1 MHHRAQGGHRAAAGA
16 SQGQAVALPSAEH
29 KELRWSHTQHWEL
42 VDWQWGGAFTTPGSG
57 KAFGFLANH
66 SVVC

>member
-1 MHHRAQGGHRAAAGA
+1 M
-16 SQGQAVALPSAEH
+16 ALPSAEH

-42 VDWQWGGAFTTPGSG
+42 VDWQWGGAFATPGSG
-57 KAFGFLANH
+57 KVFGFLANH